1 MIFKEPGYDEFL
13 AKEIQDGLDDA
24 ANGRYCTA
32 EQFKQEMESLLTRKE
47 QELQSLEGNVVYG

>member
-24 ANGRYCTA
+24 ANGRYYTA